1 MAVLFVTYDLK
12 KPGRNYEPV
21 WSYLK
26 QFTHCKGLES
36 VWFLD
41 TNKTAAQVRDDLN
54 ALVDNSDRT
63 FVCPISKSAVWASY
77 NMPCA
82 DWLNSSARNW

>member
-1 MAVLFVTYDLK
+1 MAVLLVTYDLK

-21 WSYLK
+21 WTFLK
-26 QFTHCKGLES
+26 RFTYCKGLES

-41 TNKTAAQVRDDLN
+41 TTMTPAQVRDELN
-54 ALVDNSDRT
+54 KLIDTSDIT
-63 FVCPISKSAVWASY
+63 FVSRITRDWASY
-77 NMPCA
+77 GMPCA